1 MWVRK
6 MNQPPDEASPN
17 RLGVALAANACM
29 FMFGAILLLMGSLLP
44 SLQVNYQQAGSLGS
58 LPLAGVWIATV
69 FVGPFLDLRGAK
81 PALVLALLL
90 TASSL
95 GVMSYVHS
103 YGSLAAS
110 AFVYGLGGGLL
121 NTTTNALISQLH
133 DAGRA
138 SALNLLGFSFSLG
151 ALAAP
156 LLMSA
161 AGGLAPATAVR
172 LLAIVS
178 GLILIPVLVLR
189 FPAASRAGVPPQV
202 LLRTLKR
209 PLVWAAGLLLLF
221 ESGSENCMFVWS
233 SKILAETLR
242 VTAERAN
249 LGLVGLAAAIGAGR
263 LWAAFLT
270 RHLGSRLILMASAAI
285 AAVGAA
291 TVALTSNFAG
301 MAVGMILTG
310 LGMSAIF
317 PTALAVTGDNFPRE
331 TGTVFGAVTMVAL
344 VGGAAGPKLAGVL
357 ASHGALQVLW
367 IPLVAAAAIFA
378 LSPIVAAQAG
388 KPAASSD

>member
-1 MWVRK
+1 
-6 MNQPPDEASPN
+6 MNQPPDSGPN

-29 FMFGAILLLMGSLLP
+29 FVFGAILLLMGSLLP

-81 PALVLALLL
+81 PALILALAL
-90 TASSL
+90 TAASL
-95 GVMSYVHS
+95 AVMSFVHS
-103 YGSLAAS
+103 YSSLAVS

-133 DAGRA
+133 EAGRA

-161 AGGLAPATAVR
+161 AGGLAPTTVVR

-233 SKILAETLR
+233 SKIVAETFQL
-242 VTAERAN
+242 ALPRAN
-249 LGLVGLAAAIGAGR
+249 FALVGLTGAIGAGR
-263 LWAAFLT
+263 LWAAFVAH
-270 RHLGSRLILMASAAI
+270 RVGSRTLLLISAAV
-285 AAVGAA
+285 AAGG
-291 TVALTSNFAG
+291 VAMVAFAPG
-301 MAVGMILTG
+301 FWWKILGITIIG

-317 PTALAVTGDNFPRE
+317 PTALAVTGDNFPQE
-331 TGTVFGAVTMVAL
+331 TGTVFGAVTTVAL

-357 ASHGALQVLW
+357 ASRGALHVLW

-378 LSPIVAAQAG
+378 LTPILARGAAGRPIV
-388 KPAASSD
+388 KSRE